1 MQDEEQNL
9 VAPSDDSLEAPPQ
22 HVQVTGTPAS
32 PTPPSA
38 PKKDGPVTRLRSAIN
53 IYLVVFVLLLIAA
66 GIAIF
71 LTARGS
77 KPRTNVANVGSLT
90 DQQLS
95 ALKGN
100 TTLVGEAKQTL
111 DVQSNSI
118 FEGQILVRG
127 DLNVAG
133 AIKVGGGLSLNSITV
148 GGAGSFGQLGI
159 NGGLNVGGDEVL
171 QGSLTVQK
179 SLTVAGSASF
189 GSLSVSS
196 LSVSSLQLK
205 SDLLLSRHIVTS
217 GGIPGRSNGTA
228 LGGGGTASVSGSDT
242 AGTVNINTG
251 GGPPAGCFVTIN
263 FAHSFGTTPHVVI
276 SPANSSAASLQYYTN
291 RSTGSFSICTANAPS
306 GGTNYVFDYVV
317 LD

>member
-1 MQDEEQNL
+1 MPNDKENL
-9 VAPSDDSLEAPPQ
+9 VAPTDDSLEAPPGQ
-22 HVQVTGTPAS
+22 PTVNGGTPEA
-32 PTPPSA
+32 PPPL
-38 PKKDGPVTRLRSAIN
+38 PKKDGLVTRLRAGTN
-53 IYLVVFVLLLIAA
+53 IYMVVFILLILVVGAVIY
-66 GIAIF
+66 
-71 LTARGS
+71 LTVHSS
-77 KPRTNVANVGSLT
+77 KPKSSTSNVGSLS

-100 TTLVGEAKQTL
+100 TTLVGDTKQTL

-148 GGAGSFGQLGI
+148 GGAGNFGQLGI
-159 NGGLNVGGDEVL
+159 NGGLNVGGDTVM

-179 SLTVAGSASF
+179 SLLVGGNASF
-189 GSLSVSS
+189 GSLSVGA
-196 LSVSSLQLK
+196 LTVSSLQLK
-205 SDLLLSRHIVTS
+205 SDLSLSRHIVTS
-217 GGIPGRSNGTA
+217 GGNPGRSNGTA

-251 GGPPAGCFVTIN
+251 GGPPAGCFVKVN
-263 FAHSFGTTPHVVI
+263 FTQHFSKTPHVVI

-291 RSTGSFSICTANAPS
+291 RDANSFSICTANVPG

-317 LD
+317 VD